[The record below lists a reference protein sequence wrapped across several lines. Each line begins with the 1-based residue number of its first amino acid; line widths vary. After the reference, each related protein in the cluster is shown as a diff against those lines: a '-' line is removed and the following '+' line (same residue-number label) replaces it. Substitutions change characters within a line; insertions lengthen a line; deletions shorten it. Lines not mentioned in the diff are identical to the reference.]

1 MARPISLLE
10 GMAVL
15 AIASAAGAQQPA
27 GAEVK
32 PVKIGIVTF
41 LSGAAAGPFGVPAR
55 NGAELLAEA
64 INAGSLP
71 APYATKGFGGAPISL
86 AFIDEA
92 GGTTHQLLDPHHP
105 APRHTTDAF

>member
-32 PVKIGIVTF
+32 PVKIGVVTF

-55 NGAELLAEA
+55 NGAELLVEA
-64 INAGSLP
+64 LNAGSLP
-71 APYATKGFGGAPISL
+71 APYTTKGCGGAPISL
-86 AFIDEA
+86 ACLHDGA
-92 GGTTHQLLDPHHP
+92 GTSAQG
-105 APRHTTDAF
+105 